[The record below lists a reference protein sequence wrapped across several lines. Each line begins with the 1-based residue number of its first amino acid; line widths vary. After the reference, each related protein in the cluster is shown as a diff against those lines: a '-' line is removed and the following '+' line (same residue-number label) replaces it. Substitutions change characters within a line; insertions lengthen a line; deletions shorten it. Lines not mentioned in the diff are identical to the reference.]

1 MRWKALTLAWACWI
15 PYVCVAQAVD
25 PTPAGGA
32 VQAVSRVSE
41 TTVTLQQAI
50 DRALAHNPELSV
62 SAREVQASDAARL
75 QAGASPNPQLAALV
89 EDTRRQT
96 RNTTLQVNQ
105 PIELGGKRAA
115 RIEVAERARDVALVQ
130 QEARRSAVR
139 ATVTAAFFDVLLA
152 QERVRLS
159 EASVLLAQS
168 GTQAT
173 AKRVLAGKA
182 SPVEETKARVAEAS
196 VRIERTQAASELAA
210 ARQRL
215 AASWGESV
223 PRFERVEAAAE
234 TLPNVP
240 GSREVQARL
249 VDSPMLRQAQL
260 ELRRR
265 QALVEVERARRV
277 PDLTVSLGVR
287 RNQELGLNQA
297 IIGVSMPLP
306 LFDTNRGNIQEAIAR
321 QEQAR
326 DELSVAE
333 LRLGSEAAQSRE
345 RLASANA
352 QAEALRAEVLPGAQS
367 AYDAAIKGFELG
379 KFSFLEALDAQRTL
393 IDAKAQYLRALASAH
408 AARIELDRILGSGS
422 DMSSA
427 RTLP

>member
-1 MRWKALTLAWACWI
+1 MRWKALTLAWACWT
-15 PYVCVAQAVD
+15 PLTCLAQAVD
-25 PTPAGGA
+25 PTPAQSVAGVGE
-32 VQAVSRVSE
+32 SI
-41 TTVTLQQAI
+41 VTLQQALE
-50 DRALAHNPELSV
+50 RALARNPELAAA
-62 SAREVQASDAARL
+62 AREVEASDAARL
-75 QAGASPNPQLAALV
+75 QAGTSPNPQLAALV

-96 RNTTLQVNQ
+96 RSTTLQVNQ
-105 PIELGGKRAA
+105 PVELGGKRAA

-159 EASVLLAQS
+159 DASVLLAQS
-168 GTQAT
+168 GTQAAT
-173 AKRVLAGKA
+173 KRVLAGKV
-182 SPVEETKARVAEAS
+182 SPVEETKARVAEAG
-196 VRIERTQAASELAA
+196 VRIERMQAASDLVG

-223 PRFERVEAAAE
+223 PRFDRVDADAE
-234 TLPNVP
+234 TLPTVP
-240 GSREVQARL
+240 TPTEIQARL
-249 VDSPMLRQAQL
+249 ADSPTLRQAQM
-260 ELRRR
+260 EIRRR
-265 QALVEVERARRV
+265 RALVEVERARRV

-297 IIGVSMPLP
+297 ILGVSVPLP
-306 LFDTNRGNIQEAIAR
+306 LFDTNRGNIQEALKR

-333 LRLGSEAAQSRE
+333 LRLGSDAVQARE
-345 RLASANA
+345 RLASAIA
-352 QAEALRAEVLPGAQS
+352 QAEALRTEILPGAQS
-367 AYDAAIKGFELG
+367 AYAAATKGFELG

-408 AARIELDRILGSGS
+408 AARIDLDRIVGSGGNIQP
-422 DMSSA
+422 A
-427 RTLP
+427 PAPP